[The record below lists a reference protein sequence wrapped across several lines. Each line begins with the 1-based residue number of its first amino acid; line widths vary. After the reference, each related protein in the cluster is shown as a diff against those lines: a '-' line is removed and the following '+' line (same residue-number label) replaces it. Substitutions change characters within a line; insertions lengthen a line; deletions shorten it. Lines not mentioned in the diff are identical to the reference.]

1 MTRTKR
7 IYCWLTDKEFECLM
21 QNVKK
26 SGLRREPYLRSLI
39 DGYEVKEAPT
49 EEWAKLIR
57 MLSGMANNLNQ
68 LTWLSH
74 RSGEVADWEAI
85 RQMQQEVSEIFSWVQ
100 NG

>member
-7 IYCWLTDKEFECLM
+7 VYVWLTDKEFEYLM

-26 SGLRREPYLRSLI
+26 SGLCREGYLRHLI
-39 DGYEVKEAPT
+39 EGYEVREAPT
-49 EEWAKLIR
+49 KEWVELIHL
-57 MLSGMANNLNQ
+57 LSGMANNLNQ

-85 RQMQQEVSEIFSWVQ
+85 RQMRQEISEIFSWVK
-100 NG
+100 NW